1 MLKVLLRLVGNSL
14 IIIDLFIDSVIDL
27 VIDLVI
33 DYVINYKYNYDTI
46 STILLPSLLTLITF
60 PVNTNA

>member
-14 IIIDLFIDSVIDL
+14 IIIDLNIDL

-33 DYVINYKYNYDTI
+33 NLVIDLVI
-46 STILLPSLLTLITF
+46 D
-60 PVNTNA
+60 